1 MIATKGFSSGAG
13 LGFEQLLKA
22 HPETHRRIIFME
34 TAPPSRSKVPE
45 YQEIRRVLAASAGNI
60 NGRYS
65 EFDWTPL
72 RYIHKSFDHRILTG
86 FF

>member
-1 MIATKGFSSGAG
+1 
-13 LGFEQLLKA
+13 
-22 HPETHRRIIFME
+22 ME
-34 TAPPSRSKVPE
+34 TAPPSRSEVPD
-45 YQEIRRVLAASAGNI
+45 YQEIRRVFAASAGNI

-72 RYIHKSFDHRILTG
+72 RYINKSFDHRIPTG